1 MGIEQLE
8 PFIGEWKLEADFPGA
23 SGVEAR
29 AVFEWILDG
38 RFLLECSEVAHPDA
52 PDGHCLVGPSSEGDG
67 FTQHYFDS
75 RGIARVYAM
84 TFENGEWEILRVTPD
99 FTPLDFSQHYVGRF
113 TDDGNRIEGQWETS
127 NDRGQSWELDF
138 HLNYTKVA

>member
-8 PFIGEWKLEADFPGA
+8 PFIGEWTLEADFPGA

-38 RFLLECSEVAHPDA
+38 HFLLERSEVAHPDA
-52 PDGHCLVGPSSEGDG
+52 PDGHCIIGPSSQRGG

-84 TFENGEWEILRVTPD
+84 TFENGGWELLRVTPD
-99 FTPLDFSQHYVGRF
+99 FTPLDFSQHYVGKF
-113 TDDGNRIEGQWETS
+113 SDDGNRIDARWEAAKDGTNWET
-127 NDRGQSWELDF
+127 DF
-138 HLNYTKVA
+138 DLVFTRVA